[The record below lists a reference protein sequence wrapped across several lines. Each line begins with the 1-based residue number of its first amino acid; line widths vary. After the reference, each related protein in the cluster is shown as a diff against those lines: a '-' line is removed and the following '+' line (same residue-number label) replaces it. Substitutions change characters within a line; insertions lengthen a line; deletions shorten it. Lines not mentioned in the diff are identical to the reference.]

1 MNDLLLKDYCEGDK
15 EMFLSK
21 SVGFASF
28 YFCPS
33 TFIDTKN

>member
-15 EMFLSK
+15 EIFLSK